1 MKNTFR
7 ILFYVKRSAVK
18 KTGKAPIIAR
28 ITVDQAICQFN
39 TQLEIDPKLWNVS
52 LGKAAGRTAE
62 SIRINLLLD
71 DIKMMVQRHYH
82 TLLEIDGYV
91 TAERVRDAYL
101 GKTEKTRTILEFFA
115 QHNEQYL
122 QKVKMDPTNKTYWR
136 YELTRRRLQEFI
148 KYKYSVSD
156 MPLKDI
162 NVLFVENFLLFN
174 ENVHSCNH
182 NTAMKFVQRL
192 RTVVNFAKNT
202 GMLFVDPFGNF
213 KVKFEQ
219 TDRGFYSNA
228 AFLNTGK
235 SKVLEAL
242 DQKGRVLLKVEV
254 SLYDRNGTTVMQ
266 AVFEWFVTKR

>member
-1 MKNTFR
+1 
-7 ILFYVKRSAVK
+7 
-18 KTGKAPIIAR
+18 
-28 ITVDQAICQFN
+28 
-39 TQLEIDPKLWNVS
+39 
-52 LGKAAGRTAE
+52 
-62 SIRINLLLD
+62 
-71 DIKMMVQRHYH
+71 
-82 TLLEIDGYV
+82 
-91 TAERVRDAYL
+91 
-101 GKTEKTRTILEFFA
+101 
-115 QHNEQYL
+115 
-122 QKVKMDPTNKTYWR
+122 
-136 YELTRRRLQEFI
+136 
-148 KYKYSVSD
+148 

-174 ENVHSCNH
+174 ENVHGCNH
-182 NTAMKFVQRL
+182 NTAMKFVKRL
-192 RTVVNFAKNT
+192 RNVANFAKNQ

-213 KVKFEQ
+213 KVKFER

>member
-1 MKNTFR
+1 MKNTFKV
-7 ILFYVKRSAVK
+7 LFYVKRNAVK

-28 ITVDQAICQFN
+28 ITVDQAISQFN
-39 TQLEIDPKLWNVS
+39 TQLEIDPKMWSVS
-52 LGKAAGRTAE
+52 LGKAAGRTTE
-62 SIRINLLLD
+62 SVRINLLLE
-71 DIKMMVQRHYH
+71 DIKMKAQRHYH
-82 TLLEIDGYV
+82 TLLDIDGYV

-101 GKTEKTRTILEFFA
+101 GKTEKTRTMLEFFA

-136 YELTRRRLQEFI
+136 YELTRRRLEEFI

-174 ENVHSCNH
+174 ENVHGCNH
-182 NTAMKFVQRL
+182 NTAVKFVQRL

-213 KVKFEQ
+213 NISDK
-219 TDRGFYSNA
+219 TN
-228 AFLNTGK
+228 
-235 SKVLEAL
+235 SKEFRAS
-242 DQKGRVLLKVEV
+242 KH
-254 SLYDRNGTTVMQ
+254 
-266 AVFEWFVTKR
+266 